1 LIYLYFGLV
10 QDLEDAES
18 DGRLTE
24 VGLIMGTPAYMSPE
38 QASAARPSTPVATST
53 ASGAWDF
60 ALTGRPVFEGHSIGQ
75 LIASHLTQTPPQLT
89 GLRSDVPLDLAA
101 VVHRCLAKDP
111 ADRFANVSELER
123 ALGHCGCAADWS
135 EDAAAC
141 WWQSTIEVED
151 APELSL

>member
-1 LIYLYFGLV
+1 
-10 QDLEDAES
+10 
-18 DGRLTE
+18 
-24 VGLIMGTPAYMSPE
+24 
-38 QASAARPSTPVATST
+38 
-53 ASGAWDF
+53 
-60 ALTGRPVFEGHSIGQ
+60 VFEGHSIGQ

-101 VVHRCLAKDP
+101 VLQRCLAKDP

-151 APELSL
+151 APDLSFDSQGSSTASSATNNARFGVRTIPARHPWPAPPAHPNCRGHSARGRCRKTAQGDSGRRAV